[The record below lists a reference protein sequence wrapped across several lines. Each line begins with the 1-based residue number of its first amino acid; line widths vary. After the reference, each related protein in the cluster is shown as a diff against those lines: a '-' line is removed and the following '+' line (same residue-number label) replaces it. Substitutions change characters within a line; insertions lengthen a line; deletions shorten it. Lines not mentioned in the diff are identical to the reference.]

1 MSDKKTHWPFGSFF
15 LKLSD
20 EKNGTHEYENY
31 LKECEEEKQLPEEEL
46 EFHCSKDPKKM
57 TMQES
62 LEEVDRF
69 LCWNKMTP
77 EERRAELE
85 AQKAAARATEQ
96 ATGDMSCAMEP
107 ESAPDTPQ
115 GAVLDEAVDAP
126 PDVDSVPGD
135 VSGDAPESAAD
146 TVSDNVPDATEG
158 YVPDTAEGDVP
169 ERAGNTA
176 PDSVQDDDLDTIRET
191 APDAAKGNA
200 PDAIGA
206 LTAQEK
212 EAVDATAQGVIA
224 PEATVAETLMQ
235 QGAEPTRQAAE
246 LEAEAEGTSSSQ
258 TPETTAL
265 QEMCCAVQE
274 TEEVPEVE
282 VVPAEAIVP
291 LGRTGENTPAE
302 KERWA
307 YASELIGDAFQH
319 WGNGRVL
326 LDMGTGR
333 GKNEFII
340 KKLVSWLVDEML
352 KNTTIGRVLCLCPL
366 NTLYDEML
374 QRRTEAAIAE
384 VDGEPMEIA
393 MINDAFYKNMLEVR
407 TYQNIETKY
416 RNDPA
421 SLKKYLEDFKY
432 IVADECHYFTDFSS
446 YGMNTYLSLEVLQKA
461 EADHV
466 VIYMSATGK
475 ETYKLLEETS
485 KTPEDRI
492 YKLPQD
498 YQHIKQKYFYSRE
511 NLVRM
516 LKSLPEDEKAVI
528 FVSSGEDLLKMREIF
543 GDTAAYYCSENNPK
557 YGKMFNKLT
566 DCIKDRELQ
575 KRYLFTTKA
584 FGIGTEIKDRTVKH
598 LYIDQWKPTDIIQS
612 TGRKRPL
619 DVDDTCT
626 VYFRDYDAD
635 WYYGDLKKFKA
646 IVIEELKPAVAYLAG
661 AEAFEVFRNSG
672 TPDSINNKIRKCKI
686 MEFDDAKGEY
696 RVNPLGVRQ
705 LKRELELLNEMLE
718 TSYKKVFA
726 KYAPVLAEE
735 TVPYCFDS
743 VVDWINAHL
752 NQPMLKEEMYES
764 IMALKMFKEYKGRPM
779 GQDALNHKLQ
789 IYGVKIISDKIR
801 KRGEYY
807 QKTFWELT
815 RI

>member
-1 MSDKKTHWPFGSFF
+1 MKTHWPFGGFF

-20 EKNGTHEYENY
+20 EKNGTHEYEDY

-62 LEEVDRF
+62 QEEIGKF
-69 LCWNKMTP
+69 LRWNKMTP

-85 AQKAAARATEQ
+85 AQKAATCDTEQ
-96 ATGDMSCAMEP
+96 AAGDMPCAIEP

-126 PDVDSVPGD
+126 PGVDSGVPGD

-146 TVSDNVPDATEG
+146 TVLDNVPDTTEG
-158 YVPDTAEGDVP
+158 YVPD
-169 ERAGNTA
+169 
-176 PDSVQDDDLDTIRET
+176 
-191 APDAAKGNA
+191 
-200 PDAIGA
+200 AIGA
-206 LTAQEK
+206 LKAPEK
-212 EAVDATAQGVIA
+212 EAVNATAQGVIA
-224 PEATVAETLMQ
+224 PETTTAETLMQ

-246 LEAEAEGTSSSQ
+246 PEAEAEGISSLQ
-258 TPETTAL
+258 TPEPAEP
-265 QEMCCAVQE
+265 QEKCCTVQE
-274 TEEVPEVE
+274 AEEVPEVE
-282 VVPAEAIVP
+282 VVPTEAIVP
-291 LGRTGENTPAE
+291 LGQIGGDAPAE

-352 KNTTIGRVLCLCPL
+352 KKMAIVGRVLYLCPL
-366 NTLYDEML
+366 NTLHAEML

-384 VDGEPMEIA
+384 VDGEPAEIA
-393 MINDAFYKNMLEVR
+393 MTCDAFYENMLEVR

-421 SLKKYLEDFKY
+421 SLKKYLAGFKY

-446 YGMNTYLSLEVLQKA
+446 YGINTYLSLEVLQKA

-466 VIYMSATGK
+466 VIYMSATGE

-511 NLVRM
+511 NLVMM

-528 FVSSGEDLLKMREIF
+528 FVSSGEDLLKMKEIF

-612 TGRKRPL
+612 TGRKRSL
-619 DVDDTCT
+619 DVNDTCT

-718 TSYKKVFA
+718 TSYKQVFT

-735 TVPYCFDS
+735 TVPYYFDS

-764 IMALKMFKEYKGRPM
+764 IMALKVFKEYKGRPM
-779 GQDALNHKLQ
+779 GQDALNCKLQ
-789 IYGVKIISDKIR
+789 IYGVKIISDKMR

-807 QKTFWELT
+807 QKTFWKLT

>member
-1 MSDKKTHWPFGSFF
+1 MKTKLPFDGFY
-15 LKLSD
+15 LKLLD
-20 EKNGTHEYENY
+20 EQNGTREYEEY
-31 LKECEEEKQLPEEEL
+31 LRNCKENPLTEEEQREW
-46 EFHCSKDPKKM
+46 
-57 TMQES
+57 TES
-62 LEEVDRF
+62 ARAAI
-69 LCWNKMTP
+69 
-77 EERRAELE
+77 AELE
-85 AQKAAARATEQ
+85 QLNA
-96 ATGDMSCAMEP
+96 EP
-107 ESAPDTPQ
+107 
-115 GAVLDEAVDAP
+115 
-126 PDVDSVPGD
+126 
-135 VSGDAPESAAD
+135 
-146 TVSDNVPDATEG
+146 
-158 YVPDTAEGDVP
+158 
-169 ERAGNTA
+169 
-176 PDSVQDDDLDTIRET
+176 
-191 APDAAKGNA
+191 
-200 PDAIGA
+200 
-206 LTAQEK
+206 
-212 EAVDATAQGVIA
+212 
-224 PEATVAETLMQ
+224 
-235 QGAEPTRQAAE
+235 EPTRQAAE
-246 LEAEAEGTSSSQ
+246 PEVEAKGTSTPQ
-258 TPETTAL
+258 TPEPTEL
-265 QEMCCAVQE
+265 QKGCCAVQE
-274 TEEVPEVE
+274 AEEVPEVE

-291 LGRTGENTPAE
+291 LVQIGGDAPAE

-319 WGNGRVL
+319 WENGRVL

-340 KKLVSWLVDEML
+340 KKLVSWRVDEML

-374 QRRTEAAIAE
+374 HRRTEAAIAE
-384 VDGEPMEIA
+384 ADGEPTEIA
-393 MINDAFYKNMLEVR
+393 MTYDAFYENMLEVR

-446 YGMNTYLSLEVLQKA
+446 YGINTYLSLEVLQKA

-466 VIYMSATGK
+466 VIYMSATGE
-475 ETYKLLEETS
+475 ETYKLLEETA

-498 YQHIKQKYFYSRE
+498 YRHIKQKYFYSRE
-511 NLVRM
+511 NLIMM
-516 LKSLPEDEKAVI
+516 LESLPEDEKAVI

-646 IVIEELKPAVAYLAG
+646 IVTEELEPAVAYLAG
-661 AEAFEVFRNSG
+661 AEAFEAFRNSG
-672 TPDSINNKIRKCKI
+672 KPDSINNKIRKCKI

-718 TSYKKVFA
+718 TSYKQAFA
-726 KYAPVLAEE
+726 KYAPVLAEG

-752 NQPMLKEEMYES
+752 NQPMLKEDMYES
-764 IMALKMFKEYKGRPM
+764 IMALKVFKEYKGRPM
-779 GQDALNHKLQ
+779 GQDVLNRKLQ
-789 IYGVKIISDKIR
+789 IYDVKIISDKKR

-815 RI
+815 QI

>member
-1 MSDKKTHWPFGSFF
+1 MKTHWPFGGFF
-15 LKLSD
+15 LKLLD
-20 EKNGTHEYENY
+20 EQNGTHEYEDY
-31 LKECEEEKQLPEEEL
+31 LKEREGEEQLPEEEL
-46 EFHCSKDPKKM
+46 EFHYSKDPKKM

-62 LEEVDRF
+62 LEEMDRF
-69 LCWNKMTP
+69 LCWNEMTP

-85 AQKAAARATEQ
+85 VQKAATRATEQ
-96 ATGDMSCAMEP
+96 AAGDMPCSMEP

-115 GAVLDEAVDAP
+115 DAVLDTP
-126 PDVDSVPGD
+126 PGD
-135 VSGDAPESAAD
+135 VSWDAPESAAD
-146 TVSDNVPDATEG
+146 TVPDNVPDA
-158 YVPDTAEGDVP
+158 AEGDVP
-169 ERAGNTA
+169 ERAGDTA
-176 PDSVQDDDLDTIRET
+176 PDSVQDDDLDTIR
-191 APDAAKGNA
+191 DAVPEAVEGNA

-206 LTAQEK
+206 LTEPEK
-212 EAVDATAQGVIA
+212 RAENATAQGVIA
-224 PEATVAETLMQ
+224 PEATAEETLMQ
-235 QGAEPTRQAAE
+235 QGVEPTRQAAE
-246 LEAEAEGTSSSQ
+246 AEGTSSPQ
-258 TPETTAL
+258 TLEPAEL
-265 QEMCCAVQE
+265 RQEAE
-274 TEEVPEVE
+274 DAPEVE

-291 LGRTGENTPAE
+291 LGQIGEDAPAE

-366 NTLYDEML
+366 NTLYDEMI

-384 VDGEPMEIA
+384 VDGEPTEIA
-393 MINDAFYKNMLEVR
+393 MTYDALYKSMLEVQ
-407 TYQNIETKY
+407 TYQYIEARY

-421 SLKKYLEDFKY
+421 SLKKYLAGFKY

-466 VIYMSATGK
+466 VIYMSATGE
-475 ETYKLLEETS
+475 ETYKLLEDTV

-511 NLVRM
+511 NLVVM

-543 GDTAAYYCSENNPK
+543 DDTAAYYCSENNPK

-575 KRYLFTTKA
+575 KRFLFTTKA

-598 LYIDQWKPTDIIQS
+598 LYIDQWKPTDVIQS

-661 AEAFEVFRNSG
+661 PEAFEVFRNSG

-718 TSYKKVFA
+718 TSYKQVFA

-764 IMALKMFKEYKGRPM
+764 IMALKVFKE
-779 GQDALNHKLQ
+779 
-789 IYGVKIISDKIR
+789 
-801 KRGEYY
+801 
-807 QKTFWELT
+807 
-815 RI
+815 

>member
-1 MSDKKTHWPFGSFF
+1 MKTAIEKPVTPGGVFDHLMVPQG
-15 LKLSD
+15 D
-20 EKNGTHEYENY
+20 E
-31 LKECEEEKQLPEEEL
+31 P
-46 EFHCSKDPKKM
+46 EFHPSKDPKTM
-57 TMQES
+57 TVQES

-69 LCWNKMTP
+69 LCWNRMTP
-77 EERRAELE
+77 EEKRAEQE
-85 AQKAAARATEQ
+85 AQRAASHATEQ
-96 ATGDMSCAMEP
+96 AAGDIPCTMRP
-107 ESAPDTPQ
+107 ERVPDTPQ
-115 GAVLDEAVDAP
+115 DTVWEDLTDAPQDVVRADVLDTSMGGMLEAVP
-126 PDVDSVPGD
+126 SNG
-135 VSGDAPESAAD
+135 APERAAD
-146 TVSDNVPDATEG
+146 TMPDDVPDATEG
-158 YVPDTAEGDVP
+158 NVPGREADTVPDGP
-169 ERAGNTA
+169 
-176 PDSVQDDDLDTIRET
+176 PDDLPDTVEGNM
-191 APDAAKGNA
+191 PDAV
-200 PDAIGA
+200 GA

-212 EAVDATAQGVIA
+212 AGNETIQG
-224 PEATVAETLMQ
+224 
-235 QGAEPTRQAAE
+235 
-246 LEAEAEGTSSSQ
+246 
-258 TPETTAL
+258 
-265 QEMCCAVQE
+265 
-274 TEEVPEVE
+274 VPEVE
-282 VVPAEAIVP
+282 GAAPEAIVP
-291 LGRTGENTPAE
+291 LGQIGVDVPAE

-421 SLKKYLEDFKY
+421 SLKKYLTGFKY

-446 YGMNTYLSLEVLQKA
+446 YGINTYLSLEVLQKA

-466 VIYMSATGK
+466 VIYMSATGE

-511 NLVRM
+511 NLVMM
-516 LKSLPEDEKAVI
+516 LKCLPEDEKAVI
-528 FVSSGEDLLKMREIF
+528 FVSSGGDLLKMKEIF

-566 DCIKDRELQ
+566 ECVKDRELQ

-646 IVIEELKPAVAYLAG
+646 IVIEELRPAVAYLAG

-672 TPDSINNKIRKCKI
+672 KPDSINNKIRKCKI

-718 TSYKKVFA
+718 TSYKQVFA

-735 TVPYCFDS
+735 TVPYRFDS

-752 NQPMLKEEMYES
+752 NQPMLKEDMYES
-764 IMALKMFKEYKGRPM
+764 IRALKVFKEYKGRPM
-779 GQDALNHKLQ
+779 GQDALNRKLQ
-789 IYGVKIISDKIR
+789 IYGVMIITVREFKRNENRNKTLWKLIR
-801 KRGEYY
+801 
-807 QKTFWELT
+807 
-815 RI
+815 I

>member
-1 MSDKKTHWPFGSFF
+1 MSDEMSDEKTRWPFGGFF

-20 EKNGTHEYENY
+20 EQNGTHEYEDY
-31 LKECEEEKQLPEEEL
+31 LKECEGEKQMPEEL
-46 EFHCSKDPKKM
+46 EFHYSKDPKAM

-62 LEEVDRF
+62 LEEMGR
-69 LCWNKMTP
+69 LLRWNRMSP

-85 AQKAAARATEQ
+85 AQKAATRATEQ
-96 ATGDMSCAMEP
+96 AAGDTPCAMEP
-107 ESAPDTPQ
+107 ESAPDIPQ
-115 GAVLDEAVDAP
+115 GAVLDEVLDNPPGVDRVL
-126 PDVDSVPGD
+126 DG
-135 VSGDAPESAAD
+135 VSGDAPERVMD
-146 TVSDNVPDATEG
+146 
-158 YVPDTAEGDVP
+158 
-169 ERAGNTA
+169 TA
-176 PDSVQDDDLDTIRET
+176 PDSVPDDG
-191 APDAAKGNA
+191 PD
-200 PDAIGA
+200 I
-206 LTAQEK
+206 TE
-212 EAVDATAQGVIA
+212 EAV
-224 PEATVAETLMQ
+224 PEATEGNVPDEIGTLTVLEAFMQQEAETTRQVAE
-235 QGAEPTRQAAE
+235 
-246 LEAEAEGTSSSQ
+246 EA
-258 TPETTAL
+258 P
-265 QEMCCAVQE
+265 
-274 TEEVPEVE
+274 E

-291 LGRTGENTPAE
+291 LGQIGGDAPAE
-302 KERWA
+302 KERWV

-340 KKLVSWLVDEML
+340 KRLASWCVDEML
-352 KNTTIGRVLCLCPL
+352 TNGIIGRVLYLCPL
-366 NTLYDEML
+366 NTLHTEML

-384 VDGEPMEIA
+384 TDGEPMEIA
-393 MINDAFYKNMLEVR
+393 MTYDMLYESMLEVQ
-407 TYQNIETKY
+407 TYQHIETKY

-421 SLKKYLEDFKY
+421 SLKKYLARFKY

-446 YGMNTYLSLEVLQKA
+446 HGINTYLSLEVLQKA

-466 VIYMSATGK
+466 VIYMSATGE
-475 ETYKLLEETS
+475 ETYKLLEETA

-492 YKLPQD
+492 YQLPQD
-498 YQHIKQKYFYSRE
+498 YRHIKQKYFYSRE
-511 NLVRM
+511 NLVMM

-528 FVSSGEDLLKMREIF
+528 FVSSGEDLLKMKETF
-543 GDTAAYYCSENNPK
+543 GDTAAYYCSDNNPK
-557 YGKMFNKLT
+557 YGKKFSELT
-566 DCIKDRELQ
+566 ECIKDRELQ
-575 KRYLFTTKA
+575 KRFLFTTKA

-612 TGRKRPL
+612 AGRKRPL
-619 DVDDTCT
+619 DADDTCT

-646 IVIEELKPAVAYLAG
+646 IVTEELKPAVAYLAG

-672 TPDSINNKIRKCKI
+672 TPDSINKKIRKCRI

-718 TSYKKVFA
+718 TSYKQAFA
-726 KYAPVLAEE
+726 KYAPVLAEK

-743 VVDWINAHL
+743 VENWIDAHL

-764 IMALKMFKEYKGRPM
+764 IMALHVFKEYKGRPM
-779 GQDALNHKLQ
+779 GQDILNRKLQ
-789 IYGVKIISDKIR
+789 IYGVKIVTVR
-801 KRGEYY
+801 EFKRNENRNR
-807 QKTFWELT
+807 TFWKLI

>member
-1 MSDKKTHWPFGSFF
+1 MKMPFDGFY
-15 LKLSD
+15 LKLLD
-20 EKNGTHEYENY
+20 EQNGTHEYEEY
-31 LKECEEEKQLPEEEL
+31 LRNCKENPLTEEEQREW
-46 EFHCSKDPKKM
+46 
-57 TMQES
+57 TES
-62 LEEVDRF
+62 ARAAI
-69 LCWNKMTP
+69 
-77 EERRAELE
+77 AELE
-85 AQKAAARATEQ
+85 RINA
-96 ATGDMSCAMEP
+96 EP
-107 ESAPDTPQ
+107 
-115 GAVLDEAVDAP
+115 
-126 PDVDSVPGD
+126 
-135 VSGDAPESAAD
+135 
-146 TVSDNVPDATEG
+146 
-158 YVPDTAEGDVP
+158 
-169 ERAGNTA
+169 
-176 PDSVQDDDLDTIRET
+176 
-191 APDAAKGNA
+191 
-200 PDAIGA
+200 
-206 LTAQEK
+206 
-212 EAVDATAQGVIA
+212 
-224 PEATVAETLMQ
+224 
-235 QGAEPTRQAAE
+235 EPTRQSAE
-246 LEAEAEGTSSSQ
+246 PEAEAEGIPSPQ
-258 TPETTAL
+258 TPEPTEL
-265 QEMCCAVQE
+265 QEGCCAVQE
-274 TEEVPEVE
+274 AEEAPEVE

-291 LGRTGENTPAE
+291 LVKIGEDAPAE

-340 KKLVSWLVDEML
+340 KKLVSWRVDEML

-366 NTLYDEML
+366 NTLHAEML

-384 VDGEPMEIA
+384 ADDEPTEIA
-393 MINDAFYKNMLEVR
+393 MTYDAFYENMLEVR

-466 VIYMSATGK
+466 VIYMSATGE

-511 NLVRM
+511 NLVMM

-528 FVSSGEDLLKMREIF
+528 FVSSGEDLLKMKEIF

-726 KYAPVLAEE
+726 KYAPALAEE

-764 IMALKMFKEYKGRPM
+764 IMALKVFKEYKGRPM
-779 GQDALNHKLQ
+779 GQDALNCKLQ
-789 IYGVKIISDKIR
+789 IYGVKIISDKMR

>member
-85 AQKAAARATEQ
+85 AQKAATRATEQ
-96 ATGDMSCAMEP
+96 AAGDMSCAMEP

-764 IMALKMFKEYKGRPM
+764 IMAFKMFKEYKGRPM

-789 IYGVKIISDKIR
+789 SYGVKIISDKIR

>member
-85 AQKAAARATEQ
+85 AQKAATRATEQ

-340 KKLVSWLVDEML
+340 KNLVSWLVDEML

>member
-1 MSDKKTHWPFGSFF
+1 MVWQDGWAVRLIIIGGPDAMKTAIEKPVTPGGVFDHLMVPQG
-15 LKLSD
+15 D
-20 EKNGTHEYENY
+20 E
-31 LKECEEEKQLPEEEL
+31 P
-46 EFHCSKDPKKM
+46 EFHPSKDPKTM
-57 TMQES
+57 TVQES

-69 LCWNKMTP
+69 LCWNRMTP
-77 EERRAELE
+77 EEKRAEQE
-85 AQKAAARATEQ
+85 AQRAASHATEQ
-96 ATGDMSCAMEP
+96 AAGDIPCTMRP
-107 ESAPDTPQ
+107 ERVPDTPQ
-115 GAVLDEAVDAP
+115 DTVWEDLTDAPQDVVRADVLDTSMGGMLEAVP
-126 PDVDSVPGD
+126 SNG
-135 VSGDAPESAAD
+135 APERAAD
-146 TVSDNVPDATEG
+146 TMPDDVPDATEVNVPG
-158 YVPDTAEGDVP
+158 READTVPDGP
-169 ERAGNTA
+169 
-176 PDSVQDDDLDTIRET
+176 PDDLPDTVEGNM
-191 APDAAKGNA
+191 PDVV
-200 PDAIGA
+200 GA

-212 EAVDATAQGVIA
+212 AGNETVQG
-224 PEATVAETLMQ
+224 
-235 QGAEPTRQAAE
+235 
-246 LEAEAEGTSSSQ
+246 
-258 TPETTAL
+258 
-265 QEMCCAVQE
+265 
-274 TEEVPEVE
+274 VPEVE
-282 VVPAEAIVP
+282 VVPPEAIVP
-291 LGRTGENTPAE
+291 LGQIGEDVPAAE
-302 KERWA
+302 ERWA

-421 SLKKYLEDFKY
+421 SLKKYLAEFKY

-466 VIYMSATGK
+466 VIYMSATGE

-528 FVSSGEDLLKMREIF
+528 FVSSGEDLLKMKEIF

-566 DCIKDRELQ
+566 ECVKDRELQ

-635 WYYGDLKKFKA
+635 WYYGDLKKFMA
-646 IVIEELKPAVAYLAG
+646 IVTEELKPAVAYLAG
-661 AEAFEVFRNSG
+661 AEAFEAFRNSG

-718 TSYKKVFA
+718 TSYKQVFA

-764 IMALKMFKEYKGRPM
+764 IMALKVFKEYKGRPM
-779 GQDALNHKLQ
+779 GQDVLNRKLQ
-789 IYGVKIISDKIR
+789 IYGVKIITVR
-801 KRGEYY
+801 EFKRNEKRN
-807 QKTFWELT
+807 KTFWKMI

>member
-1 MSDKKTHWPFGSFF
+1 MKTAIEKPMTPGGVFDHLMEPQGDEPEF
-15 LKLSD
+15 LPS
-20 EKNGTHEYENY
+20 
-31 LKECEEEKQLPEEEL
+31 KE
-46 EFHCSKDPKKM
+46 PKTM

-62 LEEVDRF
+62 LEEMGRF
-69 LCWNKMTP
+69 LCWNRMTP
-77 EERRAELE
+77 EEKRAEQE
-85 AQKAAARATEQ
+85 AQRAASHATEQ
-96 ATGDMSCAMEP
+96 AAEDIPCTMRP
-107 ESAPDTPQ
+107 ERVPDTPQ
-115 GAVLDEAVDAP
+115 DTVWKDLTDAPQDVVRADVLDTSMGGMLEAVP
-126 PDVDSVPGD
+126 SNG
-135 VSGDAPESAAD
+135 APERAAD
-146 TVSDNVPDATEG
+146 TMPDDVPDATEENVPG
-158 YVPDTAEGDVP
+158 READTVPDGP
-169 ERAGNTA
+169 
-176 PDSVQDDDLDTIRET
+176 PDDLPDTVEGNM
-191 APDAAKGNA
+191 PDVV
-200 PDAIGA
+200 GA

-212 EAVDATAQGVIA
+212 AGNETVQG
-224 PEATVAETLMQ
+224 
-235 QGAEPTRQAAE
+235 
-246 LEAEAEGTSSSQ
+246 
-258 TPETTAL
+258 
-265 QEMCCAVQE
+265 
-274 TEEVPEVE
+274 VPEVE
-282 VVPAEAIVP
+282 VVPPEAIV
-291 LGRTGENTPAE
+291 LLEQTGEDAPAAE
-302 KERWA
+302 ERWA

-333 GKNEFII
+333 GKSEFII

-421 SLKKYLEDFKY
+421 SLKKYLAEFKY

-466 VIYMSATGK
+466 VIYMSATGE

-528 FVSSGEDLLKMREIF
+528 FVSSGEDLLKMKEIF

-566 DCIKDRELQ
+566 ECVKDRELQ

-635 WYYGDLKKFKA
+635 WYYGDLKKFMA
-646 IVIEELKPAVAYLAG
+646 IVTEELKPAVAYLAG
-661 AEAFEVFRNSG
+661 AEAFEAFRNSG

-718 TSYKKVFA
+718 TSYKQVFA

-764 IMALKMFKEYKGRPM
+764 IMALKVFKEYKGRPM
-779 GQDALNHKLQ
+779 GQDVLNRKLQ
-789 IYGVKIISDKIR
+789 IYGVKIITVR
-801 KRGEYY
+801 EFKRNENRN
-807 QKTFWELT
+807 KTFWKMI

>member
-1 MSDKKTHWPFGSFF
+1 MKMKMPFDGFY
-15 LKLSD
+15 LKLLD
-20 EKNGTHEYENY
+20 EQNGTHEYEEY
-31 LKECEEEKQLPEEEL
+31 LRNCKENPLTEEEQREW
-46 EFHCSKDPKKM
+46 
-57 TMQES
+57 TES
-62 LEEVDRF
+62 ARAAI
-69 LCWNKMTP
+69 
-77 EERRAELE
+77 AELE
-85 AQKAAARATEQ
+85 RLNA
-96 ATGDMSCAMEP
+96 EP
-107 ESAPDTPQ
+107 
-115 GAVLDEAVDAP
+115 
-126 PDVDSVPGD
+126 
-135 VSGDAPESAAD
+135 
-146 TVSDNVPDATEG
+146 
-158 YVPDTAEGDVP
+158 
-169 ERAGNTA
+169 
-176 PDSVQDDDLDTIRET
+176 
-191 APDAAKGNA
+191 
-200 PDAIGA
+200 
-206 LTAQEK
+206 
-212 EAVDATAQGVIA
+212 
-224 PEATVAETLMQ
+224 
-235 QGAEPTRQAAE
+235 EPTRQAAE
-246 LEAEAEGTSSSQ
+246 LEVEAEEISSSQ
-258 TPETTAL
+258 TPEPTEL
-265 QEMCCAVQE
+265 QEMCCTVQE
-274 TEEVPEVE
+274 AEEVPEVE

-291 LGRTGENTPAE
+291 LVQIGEDAPAE

-340 KKLVSWLVDEML
+340 KRLVSWRVDEML
-352 KNTTIGRVLCLCPL
+352 KKTTIGRVLCLCPL
-366 NTLYDEML
+366 NTLHAEML

-384 VDGEPMEIA
+384 ADGEPTEIA
-393 MINDAFYKNMLEVR
+393 MTYDALYESMLEVQ
-407 TYQNIETKY
+407 TYQYIETKY
-416 RNDPA
+416 RNAPA
-421 SLKKYLEDFKY
+421 SLKKYLAGFKY

-466 VIYMSATGK
+466 VIYMSATGE

-511 NLVRM
+511 NLVMM
-516 LKSLPEDEKAVI
+516 LKCLPEDEKAVI
-528 FVSSGEDLLKMREIF
+528 FVSSGGDLLKMKEIF

-566 DCIKDRELQ
+566 ECVKDRELQ

-646 IVIEELKPAVAYLAG
+646 IVIEELRPAVAYLAG

-672 TPDSINNKIRKCKI
+672 KPDSINNKIRKCKI

-718 TSYKKVFA
+718 TSYKQVFA

-735 TVPYCFDS
+735 TMPYCFDS

-764 IMALKMFKEYKGRPM
+764 IMALKVFKEYKGRPM
-779 GQDALNHKLQ
+779 GQDVLNRKLQ
-789 IYGVKIISDKIR
+789 IYGVKIISDKKR

-815 RI
+815 QI

>member
-1 MSDKKTHWPFGSFF
+1 MKTHWPFGGFF
-15 LKLSD
+15 LKLFD
-20 EKNGTHEYENY
+20 EKNGTHGYEDY
-31 LKECEEEKQLPEEEL
+31 LKEREGEEQLPEEEL

-62 LEEVDRF
+62 MEEMDRF
-69 LCWNKMTP
+69 LRWNKMTP
-77 EERRAELE
+77 EERRVELE
-85 AQKAAARATEQ
+85 AQKAATRATEQ
-96 ATGDMSCAMEP
+96 AAGDMPCAMEP

-115 GAVLDEAVDAP
+115 DAVLDEALNTP
-126 PDVDSVPGD
+126 PGD
-135 VSGDAPESAAD
+135 VSGDAPESTAD
-146 TVSDNVPDATEG
+146 TVPDNVPDA
-158 YVPDTAEGDVP
+158 AEEYVP
-169 ERAGNTA
+169 ERVRDTA
-176 PDSVQDDDLDTIRET
+176 PDSVQDDSLDTIRET
-191 APDAAKGNA
+191 APDA
-200 PDAIGA
+200 IEA
-206 LTAQEK
+206 LTAPEK

-224 PEATVAETLMQ
+224 PPEATAAETLIQ
-235 QGAEPTRQAAE
+235 QGAETTRQ
-246 LEAEAEGTSSSQ
+246 EAEAEGISSLQ
-258 TPETTAL
+258 TPKPAEL
-265 QEMCCAVQE
+265 QEKCCTVQKA
-274 TEEVPEVE
+274 EEVPEVE

-291 LGRTGENTPAE
+291 LGQIGTDAPAE

-319 WGNGRVL
+319 WGYGRVL

-374 QRRTEAAIAE
+374 HRRTEAAIAE
-384 VDGEPMEIA
+384 ADDEPTEIA
-393 MINDAFYKNMLEVR
+393 MTYDALYESMLEVR

-421 SLKKYLEDFKY
+421 SLKKYLAGFKY

-466 VIYMSATGK
+466 VIYMSATGE
-475 ETYKLLEETS
+475 ETYKLLEETA

-492 YKLPQD
+492 YKLPQN

-511 NLVRM
+511 NLVMM

-543 GDTAAYYCSENNPK
+543 DDTAAYYCSENNPK

-661 AEAFEVFRNSG
+661 AEAFEAFRNSG

-718 TSYKKVFA
+718 TSYKQVFA

-735 TVPYCFDS
+735 TMPYCFDS

-752 NQPMLKEEMYES
+752 NQPMLKEDMYES
-764 IMALKMFKEYKGRPM
+764 IMALKVFKEYKGRPM
-779 GQDALNHKLQ
+779 GQDALNRKLQ
-789 IYGVKIISDKIR
+789 IYGVEIISDKKR

>member
-1 MSDKKTHWPFGSFF
+1 MKMPFDGFY
-15 LKLSD
+15 LKLLD
-20 EKNGTHEYENY
+20 EQNGTHEYEEY
-31 LKECEEEKQLPEEEL
+31 LRNCKENPLTEEEQREW
-46 EFHCSKDPKKM
+46 
-57 TMQES
+57 TES
-62 LEEVDRF
+62 ARAAI
-69 LCWNKMTP
+69 
-77 EERRAELE
+77 AELE
-85 AQKAAARATEQ
+85 RINA
-96 ATGDMSCAMEP
+96 EP
-107 ESAPDTPQ
+107 
-115 GAVLDEAVDAP
+115 
-126 PDVDSVPGD
+126 
-135 VSGDAPESAAD
+135 
-146 TVSDNVPDATEG
+146 
-158 YVPDTAEGDVP
+158 
-169 ERAGNTA
+169 
-176 PDSVQDDDLDTIRET
+176 
-191 APDAAKGNA
+191 
-200 PDAIGA
+200 
-206 LTAQEK
+206 
-212 EAVDATAQGVIA
+212 
-224 PEATVAETLMQ
+224 
-235 QGAEPTRQAAE
+235 EPTRQSAE
-246 LEAEAEGTSSSQ
+246 PEAEAEGISSPQ
-258 TPETTAL
+258 TPEPTEP
-265 QEMCCAVQE
+265 QEGCCAVQE

-366 NTLYDEML
+366 NTLHAEML

-384 VDGEPMEIA
+384 ADDEPTEIA
-393 MINDAFYKNMLEVR
+393 MTYDAFYENMLEVR

-466 VIYMSATGK
+466 VIYMSATGE

>member
-1 MSDKKTHWPFGSFF
+1 MSDKKTHWPFGGFF
-15 LKLSD
+15 LKLSG
-20 EKNGTHEYENY
+20 EKNGTHEYEDY
-31 LKECEEEKQLPEEEL
+31 LKEREGEEQLPDEEL

-62 LEEVDRF
+62 QEEIGKF
-69 LCWNKMTP
+69 LRWNKMTP
-77 EERRAELE
+77 E
-85 AQKAAARATEQ
+85 AQKAATCDTEQ
-96 ATGDMSCAMEP
+96 AAGDMPCAIEP

-126 PDVDSVPGD
+126 SGVDSVPGD

-146 TVSDNVPDATEG
+146 TVLDNVPDATEG
-158 YVPDTAEGDVP
+158 YVPD
-169 ERAGNTA
+169 
-176 PDSVQDDDLDTIRET
+176 
-191 APDAAKGNA
+191 
-200 PDAIGA
+200 AIGA
-206 LTAQEK
+206 LKAPEK
-212 EAVDATAQGVIA
+212 EAVNATAQGVIA
-224 PEATVAETLMQ
+224 PETTTAETLMQ

-246 LEAEAEGTSSSQ
+246 PEAEAEGISSLQ
-258 TPETTAL
+258 TPKQPIEL
-265 QEMCCAVQE
+265 QEKGCTGQE
-274 TEEVPEVE
+274 AEEVPEVE

-291 LGRTGENTPAE
+291 LVKIGGDAPAE

-340 KKLVSWLVDEML
+340 KKLVSWRVDEML

-366 NTLYDEML
+366 NTLHAEML

-384 VDGEPMEIA
+384 ADDEPTEIA
-393 MINDAFYKNMLEVR
+393 MTYDAFYENMLEVR

-466 VIYMSATGK
+466 VIYMSATGE
-475 ETYKLLEETS
+475 ETYKLLEETA

-511 NLVRM
+511 NLVMM

-528 FVSSGEDLLKMREIF
+528 FVSSGEDLLKMKEIF

-646 IVIEELKPAVAYLAG
+646 IVEGELKPAVAYLAG
-661 AEAFEVFRNSG
+661 VEAFEVFRNSG

-718 TSYKKVFA
+718 TSYKQVFA

-743 VVDWINAHL
+743 VVNWINAHL
-752 NQPMLKEEMYES
+752 NQPMLKEDMYES
-764 IMALKMFKEYKGRPM
+764 IMALKVFKEYKGRPM
-779 GQDALNHKLQ
+779 GQDALNCKLQ
-789 IYGVKIISDKIR
+789 IYGVKIISDKMR

>member
-1 MSDKKTHWPFGSFF
+1 MKMKIPFDGFY
-15 LKLSD
+15 LKLLD
-20 EKNGTHEYENY
+20 EQNGTHEYEEY
-31 LKECEEEKQLPEEEL
+31 LRNCKENPLTEEEQREW
-46 EFHCSKDPKKM
+46 
-57 TMQES
+57 TES
-62 LEEVDRF
+62 ARAAI
-69 LCWNKMTP
+69 
-77 EERRAELE
+77 AELE
-85 AQKAAARATEQ
+85 QLNA
-96 ATGDMSCAMEP
+96 EP
-107 ESAPDTPQ
+107 E
-115 GAVLDEAVDAP
+115 L
-126 PDVDSVPGD
+126 
-135 VSGDAPESAAD
+135 
-146 TVSDNVPDATEG
+146 
-158 YVPDTAEGDVP
+158 
-169 ERAGNTA
+169 
-176 PDSVQDDDLDTIRET
+176 
-191 APDAAKGNA
+191 
-200 PDAIGA
+200 
-206 LTAQEK
+206 
-212 EAVDATAQGVIA
+212 
-224 PEATVAETLMQ
+224 
-235 QGAEPTRQAAE
+235 TRQAAE
-246 LEAEAEGTSSSQ
+246 PEAEAEGISSPQ
-258 TPETTAL
+258 TPKPAEL
-265 QEMCCAVQE
+265 QEGCCAVQE
-274 TEEVPEVE
+274 AEEVPEVE

-291 LGRTGENTPAE
+291 LGQIGGDAPAE

-319 WGNGRVL
+319 WENGRVL

-340 KKLVSWLVDEML
+340 KRLASWCVDEML
-352 KNTTIGRVLCLCPL
+352 TNGIIGRVLYLCPL
-366 NTLYDEML
+366 NTLHAEML

-384 VDGEPMEIA
+384 VDGEPAEIA
-393 MINDAFYKNMLEVR
+393 MTCDAFYENMLEVL
-407 TYQNIETKY
+407 TYQNIGTKY

-421 SLKKYLEDFKY
+421 SLKKYLAGFKY

-466 VIYMSATGK
+466 VIYMSATGE
-475 ETYKLLEETS
+475 ETYKLLEETA

-498 YQHIKQKYFYSRE
+498 YRHIKQKYFYSRE
-511 NLVRM
+511 NLVMM

-528 FVSSGEDLLKMREIF
+528 FVSSGGDLLKMKEIF
-543 GDTAAYYCSENNPK
+543 GDTAAYYCSDNNPK
-557 YGKMFNKLT
+557 YGKKFNKLT
-566 DCIKDRELQ
+566 DCIKDRALQ

-672 TPDSINNKIRKCKI
+672 KPDSINNKIRKCKI

-718 TSYKKVFA
+718 TLYKQVFA

-752 NQPMLKEEMYES
+752 NQPMLKEDMYES
-764 IMALKMFKEYKGRPM
+764 IMALKVFKEYKGRPM
-779 GQDALNHKLQ
+779 GQDALNRKLQ
-789 IYGVKIISDKIR
+789 IYGVKIISDKMR

-807 QKTFWELT
+807 QKTFWELA

>member
-1 MSDKKTHWPFGSFF
+1 MKTHWPFGGFF
-15 LKLSD
+15 LKPSD
-20 EKNGTHEYENY
+20 EKNGTHEYEDY

-62 LEEVDRF
+62 QEEIGKF
-69 LCWNKMTP
+69 LRWNKMTP

-85 AQKAAARATEQ
+85 AQKAATCDTEQ
-96 ATGDMSCAMEP
+96 AAGDMPCAIES

-126 PDVDSVPGD
+126 PGVDSVPGD

-146 TVSDNVPDATEG
+146 TVPDNVPDAAEG
-158 YVPDTAEGDVP
+158 YV
-169 ERAGNTA
+169 
-176 PDSVQDDDLDTIRET
+176 
-191 APDAAKGNA
+191 

-206 LTAQEK
+206 LKAPEK
-212 EAVDATAQGVIA
+212 EAVNATAQGVIA
-224 PEATVAETLMQ
+224 PETTTAETLMQ

-246 LEAEAEGTSSSQ
+246 PEAEAEAEGISSPQ
-258 TPETTAL
+258 TPEPTEL
-265 QEMCCAVQE
+265 QEGCCAVQE
-274 TEEVPEVE
+274 AEEAPEVE

-291 LGRTGENTPAE
+291 LVKIGGDAPAE

-352 KNTTIGRVLCLCPL
+352 KKMAIVGRVLCLCPL
-366 NTLYDEML
+366 NTLHAEML

-393 MINDAFYKNMLEVR
+393 MTNDAFYENMLEVR

-416 RNDPA
+416 RNAPA
-421 SLKKYLEDFKY
+421 SLKKYLAGFKY

-466 VIYMSATGK
+466 VIYMSATGE

-485 KTPEDRI
+485 KTSEDRI

-498 YQHIKQKYFYSRE
+498 YRHIKQKYFYSRE

-528 FVSSGEDLLKMREIF
+528 FVSSGEDLLKMKEIF

-566 DCIKDRELQ
+566 GCIKDRELQ
-575 KRYLFTTKA
+575 KKIFVHHKGVWHR
-584 FGIGTEIKDRTVKH
+584 H
-598 LYIDQWKPTDIIQS
+598 
-612 TGRKRPL
+612 
-619 DVDDTCT
+619 
-626 VYFRDYDAD
+626 RD
-635 WYYGDLKKFKA
+635 
-646 IVIEELKPAVAYLAG
+646 
-661 AEAFEVFRNSG
+661 
-672 TPDSINNKIRKCKI
+672 
-686 MEFDDAKGEY
+686 
-696 RVNPLGVRQ
+696 
-705 LKRELELLNEMLE
+705 
-718 TSYKKVFA
+718 
-726 KYAPVLAEE
+726 
-735 TVPYCFDS
+735 
-743 VVDWINAHL
+743 
-752 NQPMLKEEMYES
+752 
-764 IMALKMFKEYKGRPM
+764 
-779 GQDALNHKLQ
+779 
-789 IYGVKIISDKIR
+789 
-801 KRGEYY
+801 
-807 QKTFWELT
+807 
-815 RI
+815 

>member
-1 MSDKKTHWPFGSFF
+1 MKMKMPFDGFY
-15 LKLSD
+15 LKLLD
-20 EKNGTHEYENY
+20 EQNGTHEYEEY
-31 LKECEEEKQLPEEEL
+31 LRNCKENPLTEEEQREW
-46 EFHCSKDPKKM
+46 
-57 TMQES
+57 TES
-62 LEEVDRF
+62 ARAAI
-69 LCWNKMTP
+69 
-77 EERRAELE
+77 AELE
-85 AQKAAARATEQ
+85 QLNA
-96 ATGDMSCAMEP
+96 EP
-107 ESAPDTPQ
+107 E
-115 GAVLDEAVDAP
+115 L
-126 PDVDSVPGD
+126 
-135 VSGDAPESAAD
+135 
-146 TVSDNVPDATEG
+146 
-158 YVPDTAEGDVP
+158 
-169 ERAGNTA
+169 
-176 PDSVQDDDLDTIRET
+176 
-191 APDAAKGNA
+191 
-200 PDAIGA
+200 
-206 LTAQEK
+206 
-212 EAVDATAQGVIA
+212 
-224 PEATVAETLMQ
+224 
-235 QGAEPTRQAAE
+235 TRQAAE
-246 LEAEAEGTSSSQ
+246 PEVEAEGTSSPQ
-258 TPETTAL
+258 TPEPAEL
-265 QEMCCAVQE
+265 QEGCCAVQE
-274 TEEVPEVE
+274 AEEVPEVE

-291 LGRTGENTPAE
+291 LGQIGGDAPAE

-352 KNTTIGRVLCLCPL
+352 KKMAIVGRVLYLCPL
-366 NTLYDEML
+366 NTLHAEML

-384 VDGEPMEIA
+384 VDGEPAEIA
-393 MINDAFYKNMLEVR
+393 MTCDAFYENMLEVR

-421 SLKKYLEDFKY
+421 SLKKYLAGFKY

-446 YGMNTYLSLEVLQKA
+446 YGINTYLSLEVLQKA

-466 VIYMSATGK
+466 VIYMSATGE

-511 NLVRM
+511 NLVMM

-528 FVSSGEDLLKMREIF
+528 FVSSGEDLLKMKEIF

-612 TGRKRPL
+612 TGRKRSL
-619 DVDDTCT
+619 DVNDTCT

-718 TSYKKVFA
+718 TSYKQVFT

-764 IMALKMFKEYKGRPM
+764 IMALKVFKEYKGRPM
-779 GQDALNHKLQ
+779 GQDALNCKLQ
-789 IYGVKIISDKIR
+789 IYGVKIISDKMR

-807 QKTFWELT
+807 QKTFWKLT

>member
-1 MSDKKTHWPFGSFF
+1 MKMPFDGFY
-15 LKLSD
+15 LKLLD
-20 EKNGTHEYENY
+20 EQNGTHEYEEY
-31 LKECEEEKQLPEEEL
+31 LRNCKENPLTEEEQREW
-46 EFHCSKDPKKM
+46 
-57 TMQES
+57 TES
-62 LEEVDRF
+62 ARAAI
-69 LCWNKMTP
+69 
-77 EERRAELE
+77 AELE
-85 AQKAAARATEQ
+85 QLNA
-96 ATGDMSCAMEP
+96 EP
-107 ESAPDTPQ
+107 
-115 GAVLDEAVDAP
+115 
-126 PDVDSVPGD
+126 
-135 VSGDAPESAAD
+135 
-146 TVSDNVPDATEG
+146 
-158 YVPDTAEGDVP
+158 
-169 ERAGNTA
+169 
-176 PDSVQDDDLDTIRET
+176 
-191 APDAAKGNA
+191 
-200 PDAIGA
+200 
-206 LTAQEK
+206 
-212 EAVDATAQGVIA
+212 
-224 PEATVAETLMQ
+224 
-235 QGAEPTRQAAE
+235 EPTRQAAE
-246 LEAEAEGTSSSQ
+246 PEAEAEGISSLQ
-258 TPETTAL
+258 TPEPAEL
-265 QEMCCAVQE
+265 QEMCCTVQK
-274 TEEVPEVE
+274 TEDAPEVE

-291 LGRTGENTPAE
+291 LGQIGGDAPAE

-307 YASELIGDAFQH
+307 YASELIGDAFQN
-319 WGNGRVL
+319 WGDGRVL

-340 KKLVSWLVDEML
+340 KKLVSWRVDEML
-352 KNTTIGRVLCLCPL
+352 KKTTIGRVLCLCPL
-366 NTLYDEML
+366 NTLHAEML

-393 MINDAFYKNMLEVR
+393 MTNDAFYENMLEVR

-421 SLKKYLEDFKY
+421 SLKKYLTGFKY

-446 YGMNTYLSLEVLQKA
+446 YGINTYLSLEVLQKA

-466 VIYMSATGK
+466 VIYMSATGE

-511 NLVRM
+511 NLVMM
-516 LKSLPEDEKAVI
+516 LKCLPEDEKAVI
-528 FVSSGEDLLKMREIF
+528 FVSSGGDLLKMKEIF

-566 DCIKDRELQ
+566 ECVKDRELQ

-612 TGRKRPL
+612 TGRKRSL

-646 IVIEELKPAVAYLAG
+646 IVIEELRPAVAYLAG

-672 TPDSINNKIRKCKI
+672 KPDSINNKIRKCKI

-718 TSYKKVFA
+718 TSYKQVFA

-735 TVPYCFDS
+735 TVPYRFDS

-752 NQPMLKEEMYES
+752 NQPMLKEDMYES
-764 IMALKMFKEYKGRPM
+764 IRALKVFKEYKGRPM
-779 GQDALNHKLQ
+779 GQDALNRKLQ
-789 IYGVKIISDKIR
+789 IYGVKIITVREFKRNENRNKTLWKLIR
-801 KRGEYY
+801 
-807 QKTFWELT
+807 
-815 RI
+815 I

>member
-1 MSDKKTHWPFGSFF
+1 MKMKMPFDGFY
-15 LKLSD
+15 LKLLD
-20 EKNGTHEYENY
+20 EQNGTHEYEEY
-31 LKECEEEKQLPEEEL
+31 LRNCKENPLTEEEQREW
-46 EFHCSKDPKKM
+46 
-57 TMQES
+57 TES
-62 LEEVDRF
+62 ARAAI
-69 LCWNKMTP
+69 
-77 EERRAELE
+77 AELE
-85 AQKAAARATEQ
+85 QLNA
-96 ATGDMSCAMEP
+96 EP
-107 ESAPDTPQ
+107 
-115 GAVLDEAVDAP
+115 
-126 PDVDSVPGD
+126 
-135 VSGDAPESAAD
+135 
-146 TVSDNVPDATEG
+146 
-158 YVPDTAEGDVP
+158 
-169 ERAGNTA
+169 
-176 PDSVQDDDLDTIRET
+176 
-191 APDAAKGNA
+191 
-200 PDAIGA
+200 
-206 LTAQEK
+206 
-212 EAVDATAQGVIA
+212 
-224 PEATVAETLMQ
+224 
-235 QGAEPTRQAAE
+235 EPTRQAAE
-246 LEAEAEGTSSSQ
+246 PEVEAEGTSSPQ
-258 TPETTAL
+258 TPEPAEL
-265 QEMCCAVQE
+265 QEGCCTVQE
-274 TEEVPEVE
+274 TEEAPEVE

-291 LGRTGENTPAE
+291 LGQIGGDAPVEE
-302 KERWA
+302 ERLA

-340 KKLVSWLVDEML
+340 KKLVSWRVDEML
-352 KNTTIGRVLCLCPL
+352 KKTTIGRVLCLCPL
-366 NTLYDEML
+366 NTLHAEML

-393 MINDAFYKNMLEVR
+393 MTNDAFYENMLEVR

-421 SLKKYLEDFKY
+421 SLKKYLTGFKY

-446 YGMNTYLSLEVLQKA
+446 YGINTYLSLEVLQKA

-466 VIYMSATGK
+466 VIYMSATGE

-511 NLVRM
+511 NLVMM
-516 LKSLPEDEKAVI
+516 LKCLPEDEKAVI
-528 FVSSGEDLLKMREIF
+528 FVSSGGDLLKMKEIF

-566 DCIKDRELQ
+566 ECVKDRELQ

-598 LYIDQWKPTDIIQS
+598 LCIDQWKPTDIIQS
-612 TGRKRPL
+612 TGRKRSL

-646 IVIEELKPAVAYLAG
+646 IVIEELRPAVAYLAG

-672 TPDSINNKIRKCKI
+672 KPDSINNKIRKCKI

-718 TSYKKVFA
+718 TSYKQVFA

-735 TVPYCFDS
+735 TVPYRFDS

-752 NQPMLKEEMYES
+752 NQPMLKEDMYES
-764 IMALKMFKEYKGRPM
+764 IRALKVFKEYKGRPM
-779 GQDALNHKLQ
+779 GQDALNRKLQ
-789 IYGVKIISDKIR
+789 IYGVKIITVREFKRNENRNKTLWKLIR
-801 KRGEYY
+801 
-807 QKTFWELT
+807 
-815 RI
+815 I

>member
-85 AQKAAARATEQ
+85 AQKAATRATEQ
-96 ATGDMSCAMEP
+96 AAGDMSCAMEP

-705 LKRELELLNEMLE
+705 LKRELEPLNEMLE

>member
-1 MSDKKTHWPFGSFF
+1 MKTAIEKPMTPGGVFDHLMVPQG
-15 LKLSD
+15 D
-20 EKNGTHEYENY
+20 E
-31 LKECEEEKQLPEEEL
+31 P
-46 EFHCSKDPKKM
+46 EFHPTKDPKTM

-69 LCWNKMTP
+69 LCWNRMSP
-77 EERRAELE
+77 EEKWAEQKVQRAASHATKQTVGNIPCTMRPEKVPDPPQDMVWEDLPDAPQDVVRADVLDTSMSGMLE
-85 AQKAAARATEQ
+85 A
-96 ATGDMSCAMEP
+96 
-107 ESAPDTPQ
+107 
-115 GAVLDEAVDAP
+115 
-126 PDVDSVPGD
+126 VPSNG
-135 VSGDAPESAAD
+135 APERAAD
-146 TVSDNVPDATEG
+146 TMPDDVPDATEG
-158 YVPDTAEGDVP
+158 NVPGREADTVPDGP
-169 ERAGNTA
+169 
-176 PDSVQDDDLDTIRET
+176 PDDLPDTVEGNM
-191 APDAAKGNA
+191 PDAV
-200 PDAIGA
+200 GA

-212 EAVDATAQGVIA
+212 AGNETVQG
-224 PEATVAETLMQ
+224 
-235 QGAEPTRQAAE
+235 
-246 LEAEAEGTSSSQ
+246 
-258 TPETTAL
+258 
-265 QEMCCAVQE
+265 
-274 TEEVPEVE
+274 VPEVE
-282 VVPAEAIVP
+282 GAAPEAIVP
-291 LGRTGENTPAE
+291 LGQIGEDVPAAE
-302 KERWA
+302 ERWA

-340 KKLVSWLVDEML
+340 KRLVSWRVDEML
-352 KNTTIGRVLCLCPL
+352 TDGKTGRVLCLCPL
-366 NTLYDEML
+366 NTLYTEIIK
-374 QRRTEAAIAE
+374 RRMEAANAE
-384 VDGEPMEIA
+384 AKGEPMEIA
-393 MINDAFYKNMLEVR
+393 LTYDMLYESMLEVQ
-407 TYQNIETKY
+407 TYQHIEAWC

-421 SLKKYLEDFKY
+421 SLEKYLAQFKY

-446 YGMNTYLSLEVLQKA
+446 YGINTYLSLETLQKA

-466 VIYMSATGK
+466 VIYMSVTGE
-475 ETYKLLEETS
+475 ETYKLLEETT

-511 NLVRM
+511 NLVM
-516 LKSLPEDEKAVI
+516 ILKSLPEDEKAVI
-528 FVSSGEDLLKMREIF
+528 FVSSGEDLLKMKEIF

-575 KRYLFTTKA
+575 KRFLFTTKA
-584 FGIGTEIKDRTVKH
+584 FGIGTEIKDRKVKH

-612 TGRKRPL
+612 VGRKRPL
-619 DVDDTCT
+619 DAEDTCT

-646 IVIEELKPAVAYLAG
+646 IVEGELKPVLAYLAG
-661 AEAFEVFRNSG
+661 PEAFEAFRNSG
-672 TPDSINNKIRKCKI
+672 NPDTINSKIRKCRI
-686 MEFDDAKGEY
+686 MEFDDAKGAY

-718 TSYKKVFA
+718 TSYKKFFA

-735 TVPYCFDS
+735 TVPYCFDL

-764 IMALKMFKEYKGRPM
+764 IMALQVFKEYKGRPM
-779 GQDALNHKLQ
+779 GQDVLNRKFQ
-789 IYGVKIISDKIR
+789 IYGVEIVSGKNR
-801 KRGEYY
+801 KRGDYY

>member
-1 MSDKKTHWPFGSFF
+1 MKMKIPFDGFY
-15 LKLSD
+15 LKLLD
-20 EKNGTHEYENY
+20 EQNGTHEYEEY
-31 LKECEEEKQLPEEEL
+31 LRNCKENPLTEEEQREW
-46 EFHCSKDPKKM
+46 
-57 TMQES
+57 TES
-62 LEEVDRF
+62 ARAAI
-69 LCWNKMTP
+69 
-77 EERRAELE
+77 AELE
-85 AQKAAARATEQ
+85 QLNA
-96 ATGDMSCAMEP
+96 EP
-107 ESAPDTPQ
+107 E
-115 GAVLDEAVDAP
+115 L
-126 PDVDSVPGD
+126 
-135 VSGDAPESAAD
+135 
-146 TVSDNVPDATEG
+146 
-158 YVPDTAEGDVP
+158 
-169 ERAGNTA
+169 
-176 PDSVQDDDLDTIRET
+176 
-191 APDAAKGNA
+191 
-200 PDAIGA
+200 
-206 LTAQEK
+206 
-212 EAVDATAQGVIA
+212 
-224 PEATVAETLMQ
+224 
-235 QGAEPTRQAAE
+235 TRQAAE
-246 LEAEAEGTSSSQ
+246 PEAEAEGISSPQ
-258 TPETTAL
+258 TPKPAEL
-265 QEMCCAVQE
+265 QEGCCAVQE
-274 TEEVPEVE
+274 AEEVPEVE

-291 LGRTGENTPAE
+291 LGQIGGDAPAE

-340 KKLVSWLVDEML
+340 KKLVSWRVDEML

-366 NTLYDEML
+366 NTLHVEML

-393 MINDAFYKNMLEVR
+393 MINDAFYENMLEVR

-466 VIYMSATGK
+466 VIYMSATGE
-475 ETYKLLEETS
+475 ETYKLLEETA

-511 NLVRM
+511 NLVMM

-528 FVSSGEDLLKMREIF
+528 FVSSGEDLLKMKEIF

-566 DCIKDRELQ
+566 ECVKDRELQ

-646 IVIEELKPAVAYLAG
+646 IVIEELRPAVAYLAG

-672 TPDSINNKIRKCKI
+672 KPDSINNKIRKCKI

-718 TSYKKVFA
+718 TSYKQVFA

-735 TVPYCFDS
+735 TVPYRFDS

-752 NQPMLKEEMYES
+752 NQPMLKEDMYES
-764 IMALKMFKEYKGRPM
+764 IRALKVFKEYKGRPM
-779 GQDALNHKLQ
+779 GQDALNCKLQ
-789 IYGVKIISDKIR
+789 IYGVKIISDKMR

>member
-1 MSDKKTHWPFGSFF
+1 MAGLCALYYYRGYYMKMKMPFDGFY
-15 LKLSD
+15 LKLLD
-20 EKNGTHEYENY
+20 EQNGTHEYEECLRNC
-31 LKECEEEKQLPEEEL
+31 KENPLTEEEQREW
-46 EFHCSKDPKKM
+46 
-57 TMQES
+57 TES
-62 LEEVDRF
+62 PRAAI
-69 LCWNKMTP
+69 
-77 EERRAELE
+77 AELE
-85 AQKAAARATEQ
+85 QLNA
-96 ATGDMSCAMEP
+96 EP
-107 ESAPDTPQ
+107 
-115 GAVLDEAVDAP
+115 
-126 PDVDSVPGD
+126 
-135 VSGDAPESAAD
+135 
-146 TVSDNVPDATEG
+146 
-158 YVPDTAEGDVP
+158 
-169 ERAGNTA
+169 
-176 PDSVQDDDLDTIRET
+176 
-191 APDAAKGNA
+191 
-200 PDAIGA
+200 
-206 LTAQEK
+206 
-212 EAVDATAQGVIA
+212 
-224 PEATVAETLMQ
+224 
-235 QGAEPTRQAAE
+235 EPTRQAAE
-246 LEAEAEGTSSSQ
+246 PEVEAEGTSSPQ
-258 TPETTAL
+258 TPEPAEL
-265 QEMCCAVQE
+265 QEGCCAVQE
-274 TEEVPEVE
+274 AEEVPEVE

-291 LGRTGENTPAE
+291 LGQIGEDAPAE

-340 KKLVSWLVDEML
+340 KKLVSWRVDEML
-352 KNTTIGRVLCLCPL
+352 KKTTIGRVLCLCPL
-366 NTLYDEML
+366 NTLHAEML

-393 MINDAFYKNMLEVR
+393 MTNDAFYENMLEVR

-421 SLKKYLEDFKY
+421 SLKKYLTGFKY

-446 YGMNTYLSLEVLQKA
+446 YGINTYLSLEVLQKA

-466 VIYMSATGK
+466 VIYMSATGE

-511 NLVRM
+511 NLVMM
-516 LKSLPEDEKAVI
+516 LKCLPEDEKAVI
-528 FVSSGEDLLKMREIF
+528 FVSSGGDLLKMKEIF

-566 DCIKDRELQ
+566 ECVKDRELQ

-646 IVIEELKPAVAYLAG
+646 IVIEELRPAVAYLAG

-672 TPDSINNKIRKCKI
+672 KPDSINNKIRKCKI

-718 TSYKKVFA
+718 TSYKQVFA
-726 KYAPVLAEE
+726 KYAPVLAEK
-735 TVPYCFDS
+735 TVPYRFDS

-752 NQPMLKEEMYES
+752 NQPMLKEDMYES
-764 IMALKMFKEYKGRPM
+764 IRALKVFKEYKGRPM
-779 GQDALNHKLQ
+779 GQDALNRKLQ
-789 IYGVKIISDKIR
+789 IYGVKIITVREFKRNENRNKTLWKLIR
-801 KRGEYY
+801 
-807 QKTFWELT
+807 
-815 RI
+815 I

>member
-1 MSDKKTHWPFGSFF
+1 MKTHWPFGGFF

-20 EKNGTHEYENY
+20 EKNGTYEYEDY

-62 LEEVDRF
+62 QEEIGKF
-69 LCWNKMTP
+69 LRWNKMTP

-85 AQKAAARATEQ
+85 AQKAATCDTEQ
-96 ATGDMSCAMEP
+96 AAGDMPCVIEP

-126 PDVDSVPGD
+126 PGVDSVPGD

-146 TVSDNVPDATEG
+146 TVLDNVPDATEG
-158 YVPDTAEGDVP
+158 YVPD
-169 ERAGNTA
+169 
-176 PDSVQDDDLDTIRET
+176 
-191 APDAAKGNA
+191 
-200 PDAIGA
+200 AIGA
-206 LTAQEK
+206 LKAPEK
-212 EAVDATAQGVIA
+212 EAVNATAQGVIA
-224 PEATVAETLMQ
+224 PETTTAETLMQ

-246 LEAEAEGTSSSQ
+246 PESEAEGISSPQ
-258 TPETTAL
+258 TPEPTEL
-265 QEMCCAVQE
+265 QEGCCAVQGA
-274 TEEVPEVE
+274 EEAPEVE

-291 LGRTGENTPAE
+291 LVKIGGDAPAE

-333 GKNEFII
+333 GKNKFII

-352 KNTTIGRVLCLCPL
+352 KKMAIVGRVLYLCPL
-366 NTLYDEML
+366 NTLHAEML

-384 VDGEPMEIA
+384 VDGEPAEIA
-393 MINDAFYKNMLEVR
+393 MTCDAFYENMLEVR

-421 SLKKYLEDFKY
+421 SLKKYLAGFKY

-466 VIYMSATGK
+466 VIYMSATGE

-511 NLVRM
+511 NLVMM

-528 FVSSGEDLLKMREIF
+528 FVSSGEDLLKMKEIF

-612 TGRKRPL
+612 TGRKRSL

-718 TSYKKVFA
+718 TSYKQVFT

-764 IMALKMFKEYKGRPM
+764 IMALKVFKEYKGRPM
-779 GQDALNHKLQ
+779 GQDALNCKLQ
-789 IYGVKIISDKIR
+789 IYGVKIISDKMR

-807 QKTFWELT
+807 QKTFWKLT